1 MIHPASISGGAP
13 VAIATRKRPNTQ
25 NISHVPLIVKYTML
39 STAIGSRRSPDYGS
53 EYRRYGRRTKLVPGL
68 SFRMSVSSRPVSRLE
83 SSAARLVIRC
93 ASSSR
98 MRRPCSCAFVDLNEV
113 DFRRTTSKWR
123 LKIFRGI
130 VDFAGTQT
138 KRRLLKRVARCT

>member
-53 EYRRYGRRTKLVPGL
+53 ERTAGVEDVPNSFQACPSNVGILATGLTLGIVCGALGHSMRIVVANAAVLAVVLSSISMKLIFDAP
-68 SFRMSVSSRPVSRLE
+68 
-83 SSAARLVIRC
+83 
-93 ASSSR
+93 
-98 MRRPCSCAFVDLNEV
+98 
-113 DFRRTTSKWR
+113 TSKWR

-130 VDFAGTQT
+130 LTSLE
-138 KRRLLKRVARCT
+138 RRRKGDS